1 MRPGSVIVDM
11 AASALGGNCE
21 LSQGRRDGRDR
32 ERRDDRGPREPAGVD
47 AARRRRQFYARNISS
62 LLLNMVKDGALNLDF
77 EEEVTKATVITHDG
91 AGRQRAVTKLL
102 NPGGAA

>member
-1 MRPGSVIVDM
+1 M

-32 ERRDDRGPREPAGVD
+32 ERRHDRRAREPAGLD

-62 LLLNMVKDGALNLDF
+62 LLLNMVKDGNLNLDF
-77 EEEVTKATVITHDG
+77 EEEVTKATVITHGG
-91 AGRQRAVTKLL
+91 AVVSEPVTKLL